1 MSITARLRRLRDW
14 FPVPDETGKI
24 NLIRWTLL
32 EANRLALTGALLTI
46 VFVTFMGVATLW
58 TFEMQKLLTETE
70 TVQTLLN
77 TFLSG
82 MILLVSI
89 VVSINSIVLSHDITS
104 VENQEDRIHAAIGFQ
119 ESLGKLSESGSNP
132 SDPSTFLRTMSKF
145 IDERADALT
154 ADLDGVEQELAEEIQ
169 EYSSDI
175 SDAAGRLGAVDET
188 SGAEFVFLWKGMDFD
203 YGPYIE
209 RSRTLDA
216 SDATSESFEELI
228 EAFELFAI
236 GKEYFKTLYYTS
248 EVSKLSQTLLIITL
262 PAILFNASTIL
273 AIDQGIFPDIWLF
286 GLPPLQTFV
295 ALAFTIS
302 IAPYLVLTS
311 YMLRL
316 STVSRITSTG
326 GIFSLK

>member
-1 MSITARLRRLRDW
+1 MSIATRLRRLRDW

-24 NLIRWTLL
+24 RLIRWTLL

-46 VFVTFMGVATLW
+46 VFVTFMGVATVW

-89 VVSINSIVLSHDITS
+89 VVSINSIVLSHDIAS
-104 VENQEDRIHAAIGFQ
+104 VENQEDRIHAVIGFQ
-119 ESLGKLSESGSNP
+119 ESLGELSEHGANP
-132 SDPSTFLRTMSKF
+132 SDPSAFLRTMSKL

-188 SGAEFVFLWKGMDFD
+188 SGAEFVLLWKGMGFN

-209 RSRTLDA
+209 RSRTLGA
-216 SDATSESFEELI
+216 SNATSESFDDLI
-228 EAFELFAI
+228 EALELFAI

-248 EVSKLSQTLLIITL
+248 EVSKLSQTLLVITL

-316 STVSRITSTG
+316 STVSRITSAG